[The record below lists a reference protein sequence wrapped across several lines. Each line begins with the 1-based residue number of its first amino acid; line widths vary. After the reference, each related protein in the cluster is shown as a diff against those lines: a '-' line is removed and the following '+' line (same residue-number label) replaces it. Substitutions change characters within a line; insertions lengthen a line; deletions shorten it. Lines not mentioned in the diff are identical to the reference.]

1 MGRVGE
7 QRVARRGQT
16 AQRTDRCRT
25 TRDERRVTGAA
36 FTLIELLVVIAVIAV
51 LLALLL
57 PALSQVREQAR
68 RTKCASHIRQQLISI
83 HLYGTENAG
92 KLPMGQDGVGV
103 GRAWAGHLYC
113 EAVNF
118 MLRAGMTRPMFY
130 CPSNAVH
137 REYNDWL
144 WISGFPEENCSGWDG
159 SRFVTVKSERGA
171 VYAVFSSYGWITP
184 STTMEKQIGITPYA
198 RDTVEKTWVT
208 SVYDKGPAAKEM
220 VVDLIGG
227 TATSA
232 EYLQAEMSSKYGRN
246 FFRDGI
252 VIDALVPDRDT
263 NHLKGVDPTGG
274 NVGFLDGHTE
284 WRRFDPE
291 MEDGVAVARFGGAK
305 SRTQGTGYFW

>member
-1 MGRVGE
+1 MGRMGEPRVG
-7 QRVARRGQT
+7 RRGET
-16 AQRTDRCRT
+16 GQRINQCRT
-25 TRDERRVTGAA
+25 TRDQRRASGAG

-57 PALSQVREQAR
+57 PALGMVREQAR
-68 RTKCASHIRQQLISI
+68 RTRCASNIRQQLVSL

-92 KLPMGQDGVGV
+92 KLPMGHDRGVV
-103 GRAWAGHLYC
+103 GQAWAGQLYC

-137 REYNDWL
+137 REYNDCL
-144 WISGFPEENCSGWDG
+144 WISGFPEENRSGWDG

-184 STTMEKQIGITPYA
+184 STTVEKQIGITPYA

-208 SVYDKGPAAKEM
+208 SVYDKNPAAKEM

-227 TATSA
+227 VTGSA
-232 EYLQAEMSSKYGRN
+232 FYLLPERSKRYGRN
-246 FFRDGI
+246 FVRSASFPKG
-252 VIDALVPDRDT
+252 VPEDQRT

-284 WRRFDPE
+284 WRRFDPD
-291 MEDGVAVARFGGAK
+291 MEDGVAVPRYSDDPSG
-305 SRTQGTGYFW
+305 RTGFFW